1 MTGSTSTTCM
11 DMLPISST
19 ISQQGADHIQLR
31 NELDGFFREVQPRAF
46 RMLQF
51 ALHNEQLSLDLLQ
64 DAMLAFVRRYSQ
76 RPAEQRAPLFYRMVQ
91 NRLRDHFRRRKV
103 RSRWLS
109 IFSDIG
115 KHNDEGKPYEPEA
128 IEPRPEAW
136 QQLDTQHKMEYLN
149 LAVGRL
155 SMQQQQVFL
164 LRAWEGLSEA
174 ETASAMAISVG
185 SVKTHYSRARMAL
198 KTALST
204 FESTGSTNEIK
215 S

>member
-1 MTGSTSTTCM
+1 MKGPISTGCI
-11 DMLPISST
+11 DMLPISSV
-19 ISQQGADHIQLR
+19 ISRQGTDDIQLR

-91 NRLRDHFRRRKV
+91 NRLRDHFRRHKV

-109 IFSDIG
+109 IFSDMG
-115 KHNDEGKPYEPEA
+115 NHNDKDKPYEPDA
-128 IEPRPEAW
+128 IESAPEAW
-136 QQLDTQHKMEYLN
+136 QQLDTEHKMEYLD

-155 SMQQQQVFL
+155 SVQQQQVFL

-174 ETASAMAISVG
+174 ETASAMGISVG
-185 SVKTHYSRARMAL
+185 SVKTHYSRARAAL
-198 KTALST
+198 RAALNT
-204 FESTGSTNEIK
+204 FESAKVSTEVK